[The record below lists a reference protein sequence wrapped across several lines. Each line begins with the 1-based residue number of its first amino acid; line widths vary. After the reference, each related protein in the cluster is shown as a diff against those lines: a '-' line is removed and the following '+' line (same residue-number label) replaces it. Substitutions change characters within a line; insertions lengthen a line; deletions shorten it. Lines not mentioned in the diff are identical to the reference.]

1 MLGAAMVAGAATLAF
16 LLGRWWR
23 RGPVFSGRE
32 DIVLVGTSAT
42 LVAFLVGPQAFANY
56 YYFLTNA
63 LAFVFVGAGLV
74 AAERAPAEA

>member
-1 MLGAAMVAGAATLAF
+1 MAAGAVTAAF

-23 RGPVFSGRE
+23 RGPVLDGRE
-32 DIVLVGTSAT
+32 DVVLVGTAAT

-63 LAFVFVGAGLV
+63 LAFVLVGAGLGAV
-74 AAERAPAEA
+74 PAAPADSYTV